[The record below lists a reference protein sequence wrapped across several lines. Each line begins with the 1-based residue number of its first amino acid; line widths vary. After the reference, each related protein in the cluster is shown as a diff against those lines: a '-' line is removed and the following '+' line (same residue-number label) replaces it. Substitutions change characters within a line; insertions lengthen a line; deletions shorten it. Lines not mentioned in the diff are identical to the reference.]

1 MGWSGRGA
9 SWSVVWLGG
18 RGEVEVEVDVEV
30 GLSVEF
36 VCLRSCRAGS

>member
-1 MGWSGRGA
+1 
-9 SWSVVWLGG
+9 
-18 RGEVEVEVDVEV
+18 VEVEVDVEV